1 MKKESVTIDASAM
14 DERRFEG
21 WGSSLCWWAN
31 RLGYSDALAEEA
43 ASLFYGSDG
52 LRLTIMRYNI
62 GGGDNS
68 SHHHITRTDSAIPGW
83 KLYDEVSG
91 RCQYDYDADHNQLN
105 VLRRSVAAA
114 GADAYVEVF
123 SNSPPY
129 FMTKSGCS
137 SGAVRANEDNLRDD
151 CYRSFAEY
159 LAHVSAYMQETLGIP
174 VSSVSPMNEPNTDYW
189 WAMNW
194 KQEGCHVSPGRN
206 QSRLLTETA
215 DAFRRAGLSSVAI
228 VGSDETSPEKQILAW
243 QSYTDDAK
251 AVLDRVSTHSY
262 DTSGIRELGAL
273 ARQDGF
279 PLWMS
284 EVDGGGTLGED
295 AGEMGAALWF
305 ADKIISDINALS
317 PTAWVMWQLIDS
329 HICADGHNGHP
340 DMGMPDTQKG
350 YWGVAVADHDRGEI
364 LLTQKYYAFGQFS
377 RYIRPGAQLISCGDR
392 ALAAYDRASGELAI
406 VAFNPSGKDA
416 VCEFRLDG
424 FCAKPCPVLAVRTSG
439 NMAGGEHWSVPDD
452 GIFARED
459 GFTANLKAC
468 SITTFRLRDVTTK

>member
-1 MKKESVTIDASAM
+1 M

-137 SGAVRANEDNLRDD
+137 SGAVRADEDNLRDD

-262 DTSGIRELGAL
+262 DTSGIRELGARKAGRFSSL
-273 ARQDGF
+273 DERGGRRRHTRRGCRRDGRCPLVRRQDYF
-279 PLWMS
+279 RYQC
-284 EVDGGGTLGED
+284 
-295 AGEMGAALWF
+295 ALPHRVG
-305 ADKIISDINALS
+305 D
-317 PTAWVMWQLIDS
+317 
-329 HICADGHNGHP
+329 
-340 DMGMPDTQKG
+340 
-350 YWGVAVADHDRGEI
+350 VATD
-364 LLTQKYYAFGQFS
+364 
-377 RYIRPGAQLISCGDR
+377 
-392 ALAAYDRASGELAI
+392 
-406 VAFNPSGKDA
+406 
-416 VCEFRLDG
+416 
-424 FCAKPCPVLAVRTSG
+424 
-439 NMAGGEHWSVPDD
+439 
-452 GIFARED
+452 
-459 GFTANLKAC
+459 
-468 SITTFRLRDVTTK
+468 